1 LRDAFGIETH
11 ADKKSAPYDDPD
23 DGACRLWHQA
33 CMNSHASGSTGG
45 SSRPNTPL
53 VHGHDYAIDSQDGY
67 STVSSGSSSASSDAM
82 DDEHAEVETM
92 EEAGGS
98 GIDNDDDDSGQE
110 DDWESEIG
118 TEEEDT
124 GQSGAGDLIRA
135 SIDRASPTLKDP
147 RTGSDEGPEAT
158 DDEDGFVTTDGEDEE
173 EEIEQRDPV
182 PVGPVAANNL
192 PMRPDMARRR
202 SSGKDKNKTTPI
214 REVPRS
220 ARLGDGLDGSGKGKV
235 GASNLVSST
244 PKASSYPTPLG
255 SLVDAKHP
263 HVAEV
268 TRTRSHLED
277 LMARQGIE
285 DSRAE
290 IKGTRKL
297 RWDGKAWSRETPQM
311 KAERERSFGQVL
323 DLVFNKT
330 DGSVDVQAMCRNV
343 VTGRRESSSTG
354 RGSGSPAGEVRE
366 GETGQSLPAVTLADC
381 SVSPCTRASEWQH
394 AGTVSIGGIQDSHQ
408 SHVDESKASSL
419 TTASS
424 SLGGPEVR
432 VVGPTPVPSRVGSLG
447 DTSAPTPPKTPL
459 GSIMHPPLALPR
471 IYETTGSLTGSTLA
485 AVASR
490 SASLAPMSTIT
501 SPPHRSR
508 AVSDRSVKSQ
518 ASSDKSNLSRSP
530 VYSPQVEKEDPM
542 ATMVTGSVGN
552 SSSGSG
558 RRDRRSSKGSS
569 GTSGEQRLSSSA
581 LRRLTE
587 SQVGQTSSG
596 QAVSSSARKKGKKS
610 MFFIHSPSDRRRHGS
625 VSAVSDGGSTDAGST
640 LAESS
645 VGTTRVP
652 ASPGRPRS
660 IGKPGTSP
668 LACNV
673 STSDQVMHTLPITS
687 AEVMTSSPQPLAGV
701 VETPK
706 DNKVATTSLVRRKSS
721 GGSKAP
727 PRRLS
732 TEAKSAVAKMHPA
745 HAQMQR
751 VLAPKRVASASNMA
765 GKFAGEKAKAAAAIA
780 ARLEAQQQQ
789 EKERQQEAR
798 SKILDM
804 KRQKSE
810 PDFLGAQARAAQL
823 SQDNEEEDESFE
835 TVDDEEDDDD
845 SDDNDA
851 GWSSASDSPQ
861 KDGKKEKRPN
871 DTFATGVKGKAVA
884 NKVVAGALSQQ
895 VKAAEEAQR
904 KRELFAKR
912 AIFGNS
918 GQSSLSLSRP
928 EPAKSETISSRP
940 GLLSNL
946 FETQRDVLQRGESMA
961 DLVSCQ

>member
-1 LRDAFGIETH
+1 
-11 ADKKSAPYDDPD
+11 
-23 DGACRLWHQA
+23 
-33 CMNSHASGSTGG
+33 MNSHATGSTGG
-45 SSRPNTPL
+45 SSRSHTPV
-53 VHGHDYAIDSQDGY
+53 VHGHDYAIDSEDGY

-82 DDEHAEVETM
+82 DGERAEEEM
-92 EEAGGS
+92 EEVGGS
-98 GIDNDDDDSGQE
+98 EVDNDDDDGGQE
-110 DDWESEIG
+110 DDWESEIE

-124 GQSGAGDLIRA
+124 GRSVAGNMVRA
-135 SIDRASPTLKDP
+135 SVNRASPTLKDP

-173 EEIEQRDPV
+173 EEEAEQRNPV
-182 PVGPVAANNL
+182 PVVPVAVNKL
-192 PMRPDMARRR
+192 PVRPDMARRR
-202 SSGKDKNKTTPI
+202 SSGKDKNKMTSI
-214 REVPRS
+214 REVPRP
-220 ARLGDGLDGSGKGKV
+220 ARLADGLDGSGKGKV
-235 GASNLVSST
+235 GASNLISST

-255 SLVDAKHP
+255 SLVDAKHA

-277 LMARQGIE
+277 LMARQGID

-290 IKGTRKL
+290 TKGTRKL

-343 VTGRRESSSTG
+343 VTGRRESGSTG
-354 RGSGSPAGEVRE
+354 RGSGSPPGEVREE
-366 GETGQSLPAVTLADC
+366 GETGQGLPAVTLADC
-381 SVSPCTRASEWQH
+381 SVSPRSRAPEWRH
-394 AGTVSIGGIQDSHQ
+394 VGTVSIGGIQDSHQ
-408 SHVDESKASSL
+408 THVDESKASSL

-424 SLGGPEVR
+424 SLGGGPEVR

-459 GSIMHPPLALPR
+459 GSIMHPPLALPK
-471 IYETTGSLTGSTLA
+471 IHETTGSLTGSTLA

-490 SASLAPMSTIT
+490 SAGLVPMSTIT
-501 SPPHRSR
+501 SPSHRSR

-518 ASSDKSNLSRSP
+518 SSSDKSNLSRSP

-542 ATMVTGSVGN
+542 ATMVAGSVGD
-552 SSSGSG
+552 SSGGSG
-558 RRDRRSSKGSS
+558 RQDRRSSKGSS

-581 LRRLTE
+581 LRRLVE

-596 QAVSSSARKKGKKS
+596 QAASSSARKKGKKS
-610 MFFIHSPSDRRRHGS
+610 MFFIHSPSDRRRNGS
-625 VSAVSDGGSTDAGST
+625 VSALSDSGSTDAGST

-660 IGKPGTSP
+660 VGKPGTSP

-673 STSDQVMHTLPITS
+673 STSDQVMDTLPITS
-687 AEVMTSSPQPLAGV
+687 AEVMTSSPQPLADV
-701 VETPK
+701 VEAPK
-706 DNKVATTSLVRRKSS
+706 DIKVATTSLVRRKSS
-721 GGSKAP
+721 GASKAP

-780 ARLEAQQQQ
+780 ARLAAQQQQ

-823 SQDNEEEDESFE
+823 SQEDEEEDESFE
-835 TVDDEEDDDD
+835 TVDEEEDDDD

-861 KDGKKEKRPN
+861 KDDRKEKRPN
-871 DTFATGVKGKAVA
+871 VTSVAGIKGKAAA
-884 NKVVAGALSQQ
+884 NKVVAGAPSQQ
-895 VKAAEEAQR
+895 AKAAEEAQR